1 MPGTCLE
8 PAFCKFPLS
17 ARRWGIFDRM
27 SFEQRCPSAWG
38 TRMQVRMVLLF
49 SFSLAILYFSSLGTI
64 PLLEPDEG
72 RYAEIPREML
82 SSGDYVTP
90 RLNGVAYLEK
100 PPLYYWGTAVSMR
113 VFGETEFGARCFT
126 AAVSVAGI
134 LLTYW
139 MGAALGGWRTG
150 LYSAIVLSTSVYY
163 YVIGRLNTIDMT
175 LAVLLVLS
183 IFPAFLYHSGKRESR
198 AFLLLSYGA
207 SGLAFLTK
215 GLVGVVFP
223 LAVMVLWLVFSRRYR
238 EYAKGISPVGLGIFL
253 AIVLPW
259 TYLVQQ
265 ANPDFLWFFFV
276 HEQVLRYTSNIHH
289 HGAPFWYFLPI
300 VAAGF
305 VPWVAFLPRV
315 VLAVRQASRDFFPR
329 DALALLLSWTLFI
342 LLFFSLSG
350 SKLPTY
356 VAPIFPP
363 LAVLFGRGL
372 EMWEAREDG
381 AIRCRFP
388 LALSVVLA
396 AAIIVAPSFSRH
408 RVDLSDWASIIF
420 APAALILLW
429 GMIPL
434 FLRRLGAERV
444 VFFSFL
450 LTALF
455 LTSINRPAG
464 AFLGSYK
471 SVRGLSAVL
480 ARNLGPEDVVAQ
492 YGTFRQG
499 LPFYTGR
506 RTILVDQTGE
516 LEFGADRAVDRAD
529 YFLGDREFLRLW
541 NSPRR
546 VCCVF
551 KRDAMPL
558 IEGKFPE
565 HQLLYRSD
573 EGILICNHR

>member
-1 MPGTCLE
+1 M
-8 PAFCKFPLS
+8 K
-17 ARRWGIFDRM
+17 
-27 SFEQRCPSAWG
+27 
-38 TRMQVRMVLLF
+38 VRTFLLF
-49 SFSLAILYFSSLGTI
+49 SFSLAIFYFSALGTI

-82 SSGDYVTP
+82 ASGDFVTP

-113 VFGETEFGARCFT
+113 VFGETEFGARGFT

-139 MGAALGGWRTG
+139 MGAALAGWRTG
-150 LYSAIVLSTSVYY
+150 LYSAIVLSTSLYY

-175 LAVLLVLS
+175 LAVLLILS
-183 IFPAFLYHSGKRESR
+183 IFPAFLYHSGKRKSR
-198 AFLLLSYGA
+198 AYLLLSYGA

-238 EYAKGISPVGLGIFL
+238 EYAKGFSPLGVGIFL
-253 AIVLPW
+253 AVVLPW
-259 TYLVQQ
+259 MYLVQR

-276 HEQVLRYTSNIHH
+276 DEQFLRYTTKIHH
-289 HGAPFWYFLPI
+289 HNEPFWYFLPI

-305 VPWVAFLPRV
+305 VPWVAFLRRV
-315 VLAVRQASRDFFPR
+315 VLAVRETSREFFPR
-329 DALALLLSWTLFI
+329 DDLALLLSWTLFI
-342 LLFFSLSG
+342 LLFFSFSG

-372 EMWEAREDG
+372 DLWAEREDG
-381 AIRCRFP
+381 AVRCWFP
-388 LALSVVLA
+388 LVLSAVLA
-396 AAIIVAPSFSRH
+396 MAIVVGQSFSRH
-408 RVDLSDWASIIF
+408 RMDLSGWAPIIV
-420 APAALILLW
+420 APVALVLLW
-429 GMIPL
+429 GIVPL

-444 VFFSFL
+444 VFISFL
-450 LTALF
+450 LMALF
-455 LTSINRPAG
+455 LTSLNRPAG

-471 SVRGLSAVL
+471 SVRNLSAVL
-480 ARNLGPEDVVAQ
+480 ARNLRPDDVVAQ

-506 RTILVDQTGE
+506 RTILVDTMGE
-516 LEFGADRAVDRAD
+516 LKFGANRAVDRAD
-529 YFLGDREFLRLW
+529 FFLGDREFLQLW

-546 VCCVF
+546 VFCVF

-558 IEGKFPE
+558 IREKFPD

-573 EGILICNHR
+573 EGILINNHR